1 MVVKNSNESEE
12 EAVASAVP
20 AQIQPVEKDEGSM
33 MMDNEIAKKTDPCDF
48 EDEISRLIND

>member
-20 AQIQPVEKDEGSM
+20 AQIQPVEKDEGGM